1 MKKTI
6 LVIGA
11 TGAQGGSVASHLI
24 MHKNFKVRCFTRNI
38 NSDSAKKL
46 RVCGAELFDGDLADK
61 NSLLDAMENCY
72 GVFGVTNYWEHFDKE
87 LEHGKNLVDAVGETN
102 IEHFVLSALP
112 SADKLSKGELEV
124 PHFELKA
131 KIEEYCRSKRIPATY
146 LHVAFYFENF
156 LSYFPPTKMED
167 GSFGFGFP
175 QGDTPLATVSVGDLG
190 GIVNTIFNNPQEYI
204 GKLIG
209 AVSEDLRPE
218 EYAELMT
225 RVLGKTVKYNYIPR
239 EQFASLGFPGAEDLA
254 NMFTLN
260 RLHILERKSDQKLSR
275 IMYPEIKSFE
285 QWLKVNKEKFAKI
298 LQ

>member
-1 MKKTI
+1 
-6 LVIGA
+6 
-11 TGAQGGSVASHLI
+11 
-24 MHKNFKVRCFTRNI
+24 
-38 NSDSAKKL
+38 
-46 RVCGAELFDGDLADK
+46 
-61 NSLLDAMENCY
+61 
-72 GVFGVTNYWEHFDKE
+72 
-87 LEHGKNLVDAVGETN
+87 
-102 IEHFVLSALP
+102 VLSALP
-112 SADKLSKGELEV
+112 SADELSKGELEV

-131 KIEEYCRSKRIPATY
+131 KIEEYSRSKRIPATY